1 MKGFLA
7 TKKPGLLLVH
17 FRDTLIVIVLDALLA
32 AVIDLAD
39 KIIGLPADLV
49 QMINRVAE
57 WFCIAAVILFAVES
71 IFLLGITGFKE
82 IREASKKEAKR
93 E

>member
-7 TKKPGLLLVH
+7 TKKPSLLLVH
-17 FRDTLIVIVLDALLA
+17 FRDTVIVIVLDALLA
-32 AVIDLAD
+32 AFVDLAD
-39 KIIGLPADLV
+39 KIIGLSAELV
-49 QMINRVAE
+49 HIINQVAE

-71 IFLLGITGFKE
+71 IFLLGITGFRE
-82 IREASKKEAKR
+82 IKEASKKEAKR